1 MKIRVRI
8 ASIFLALTQLSFAH
22 YEHAKKPNLQ
32 VKLIQ
37 EEWGIDA
44 NKKEASRTI
53 VIKMTDKMQFSPE
66 KIDLRL
72 GETVRF
78 EVKNDDKV
86 MYEMIGTKPI

>member
-1 MKIRVRI
+1 
-8 ASIFLALTQLSFAH
+8 
-22 YEHAKKPNLQ
+22 
-32 VKLIQ
+32 
-37 EEWGIDA
+37 
-44 NKKEASRTI
+44 
-53 VIKMTDKMQFSPE
+53 MTDKIQISPE